1 MSIFNSLGS
10 NYSLV
15 SALKHLFT
23 RGECKDY
30 MKLEGYLDGR
40 YDGSAYLFYKGRE
53 ALRQALLATGLKK
66 GSEVAINGFTC
77 FVVDEAVTEAGF
89 KSVYLDIDENQLHF
103 TAETLRT
110 AVKKN
115 PKIKVVIIQN
125 TLGYP
130 CDIVGIEDVCKKS
143 KLILIEDLAHSFGL
157 IYPDGREAGTVGDM
171 TMLSF
176 GRDKVIDAV
185 SGGAL
190 VIKGKVNS
198 KWRANLAEGRHQPKL
213 KDRLLD
219 RIYPLLT
226 WKVRTFYSLGIGK
239 ALQVA
244 FKSIGLMPRAV
255 AETLDGFT
263 NLPSSNAKE
272 INRLI
277 AQHDRRQEH
286 RVQIA
291 DIYRKIIPKSS
302 IPAVAKKQIG
312 KPAELRFPVLTKDR
326 DELLIYLRASG
337 VHIHDIWYDSPIA
350 PPRYIDQTDYSSGL
364 CKNSEATTGQLM
376 NLPTHRN
383 ISVDQATKLAE
394 RIAEYGTKY

>member
-226 WKVRTFYSLGIGK
+226 WKVRTF
-239 ALQVA
+239 
-244 FKSIGLMPRAV
+244 
-255 AETLDGFT
+255 
-263 NLPSSNAKE
+263 
-272 INRLI
+272 
-277 AQHDRRQEH
+277 
-286 RVQIA
+286 
-291 DIYRKIIPKSS
+291 
-302 IPAVAKKQIG
+302 
-312 KPAELRFPVLTKDR
+312 
-326 DELLIYLRASG
+326 
-337 VHIHDIWYDSPIA
+337 
-350 PPRYIDQTDYSSGL
+350 
-364 CKNSEATTGQLM
+364 
-376 NLPTHRN
+376 
-383 ISVDQATKLAE
+383 
-394 RIAEYGTKY
+394 